1 MAPNDPADSASSTP
15 DSARDDDSPSTD
27 SVRSA
32 GASAAA
38 RIIGEWFHSHEED
51 SPGVAVYRPSS
62 FEFPRAR
69 MPRESITFS
78 AGGRAAVGA
87 PGPADRADRTPG
99 HWSLVGEQIVVDA
112 GDGPPLRFTLDEQ
125 DRAAPQLRTAQPEG
139 HDHAHQAEG

>member
-1 MAPNDPADSASSTP
+1 MAPDDTPDSASSTP
-15 DSARDDDSPSTD
+15 DGVRGGAAPAPDP
-27 SVRSA
+27 VRSEQ
-32 GASAAA
+32 STAAA

-51 SPGVAVYRPSS
+51 SPGVTVYRPSS

-69 MPRESITFS
+69 MPRDSITLS
-78 AGGRAAVGA
+78 TGGRAAVGA

-99 HWSLVGEQIVVDA
+99 QWSLVGDQVVVDV
-112 GDGPPLRFTLDEQ
+112 GDGPTLRFTLDEQ